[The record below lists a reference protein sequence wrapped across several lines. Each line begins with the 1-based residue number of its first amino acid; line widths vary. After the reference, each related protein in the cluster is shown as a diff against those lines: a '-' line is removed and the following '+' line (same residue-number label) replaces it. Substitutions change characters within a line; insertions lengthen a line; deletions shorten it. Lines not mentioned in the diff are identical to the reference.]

1 MLKTSSGS
9 GLPPDVDP
17 ALIGRAYACS
27 KCAVYGPNM
36 NRTYGI
42 TEVVG
47 TSNEGIDEA
56 IRNAVSR
63 TSKTVRHIDWF
74 EVSQVRGYVRDG
86 EVDHF
91 QVSLKVGYRLE
102 DQSGI

>member
-1 MLKTSSGS
+1 MYRPS
-9 GLPPDVDP
+9 
-17 ALIGRAYACS
+17 
-27 KCAVYGPNM
+27 M

-47 TSNEGIDEA
+47 TSNEGVDAA

-63 TSKTVRHIDWF
+63 TSKTIRHLDWF
-74 EVSQVRGYVRDG
+74 EVTQVRGYVRDG

-91 QVSLKVGYRLE
+91 QVSLKVGYRME
-102 DQSGI
+102 DQNAQ

>member
-1 MLKTSSGS
+1 
-9 GLPPDVDP
+9 
-17 ALIGRAYACS
+17 
-27 KCAVYGPNM
+27 M

-86 EVDHF
+86 EVAHV

>member
-1 MLKTSSGS
+1 
-9 GLPPDVDP
+9 
-17 ALIGRAYACS
+17 
-27 KCAVYGPNM
+27 M

-47 TSNEGIDEA
+47 TSNEGVDAA

-63 TSKTVRHIDWF
+63 TSKTIRHLDWF
-74 EVSQVRGYVRDG
+74 EVTQVRGYVRDG

-91 QVSLKVGYRLE
+91 QVSLKVGYRME
-102 DQSGI
+102 DQKAQ

>member
-1 MLKTSSGS
+1 
-9 GLPPDVDP
+9 
-17 ALIGRAYACS
+17 
-27 KCAVYGPNM
+27 M

-47 TSNEGIDEA
+47 TSNVGVDAA

-63 TSKTVRHIDWF
+63 TSKTIRHLDWF
-74 EVSQVRGYVRDG
+74 EVTQVRGYVRDG

-91 QVSLKVGYRLE
+91 QVSLKVGYRME
-102 DQSGI
+102 DQNAQ

>member
-1 MLKTSSGS
+1 
-9 GLPPDVDP
+9 
-17 ALIGRAYACS
+17 
-27 KCAVYGPNM
+27 M

>member
-1 MLKTSSGS
+1 
-9 GLPPDVDP
+9 
-17 ALIGRAYACS
+17 
-27 KCAVYGPNM
+27 M

-47 TSNEGIDEA
+47 TSNDGIDAA

-63 TSKTVRHIDWF
+63 TSKTIRHLDWF
-74 EVSQVRGYVRDG
+74 EVTQVRGYVRDG

-91 QVSLKVGYRLE
+91 QVSLKVGYRME
-102 DQSGI
+102 DQNAQ

>member
-1 MLKTSSGS
+1 
-9 GLPPDVDP
+9 
-17 ALIGRAYACS
+17 
-27 KCAVYGPNM
+27 M

-63 TSKTVRHIDWF
+63 TSKTVRHIDGF

-86 EVDHF
+86 EVDHV